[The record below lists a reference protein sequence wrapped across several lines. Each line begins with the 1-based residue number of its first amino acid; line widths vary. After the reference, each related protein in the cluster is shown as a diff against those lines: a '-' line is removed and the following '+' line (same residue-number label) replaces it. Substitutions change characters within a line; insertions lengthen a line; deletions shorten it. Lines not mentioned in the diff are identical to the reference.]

1 MQLKTLIYIAIGGFI
16 GTIVRYEVFNV
27 IDSSPRQFP
36 TDTFVVN
43 IAGAFIVGT
52 VATII
57 LLLTK
62 APTLIR
68 PMILIGFCGA
78 LTTESTMA
86 VNFDRL
92 ISYNQLLTGSV
103 FLVSM
108 IICGFMAIF
117 IGNRLA
123 LLISGK

>member
-16 GTIVRYEVFNV
+16 GTIVRYEVFSA

-108 IICGFMAIF
+108 LICGFMAII